1 MAYKMSEQ
9 ERQRRSES
17 ARAQMTGQ
25 KLSEETR
32 RKMAESAQLR
42 FARVGHGPT
51 AGRVI
56 PQDERKMRAARLRN
70 NPNVRPPLAKG
81 EKMPQGWLENLVA
94 GQHPAARPTSIELIL
109 RSLLS
114 AYPDAQYEVNFGR
127 YRVDAYIPSLHIAFE
142 ADGEYWHDANRDGK
156 RDAYL
161 MEQFGLP
168 VVRFTGS
175 ELMLIGE
182 S

>member
-1 MAYKMSEQ
+1 MGILGSKH
-9 ERQRRSES
+9 
-17 ARAQMTGQ
+17 
-25 KLSEETR
+25 SEETR
-32 RKMAESAQLR
+32 RKMSEAQKLR

-56 PQDERKMRAARLRN
+56 PQDERRMRAARLRN
-70 NPNVRPPLAKG
+70 NPNVKPPVPKG
-81 EKMPQGWLENLVA
+81 TKLPKGWLENLVA
-94 GQHPAARPTSIELIL
+94 GQRPAQHPTDIERIL
-109 RSLLS
+109 RSLFS
-114 AYPDAQYEVNFGR
+114 AYPDAQYEVCFGR

-142 ADGEYWHDANRDGK
+142 ADGEYWHDANRDGE

-161 MEQFGLP
+161 MEQFGLS
-168 VVRFTGS
+168 VVRLTGT